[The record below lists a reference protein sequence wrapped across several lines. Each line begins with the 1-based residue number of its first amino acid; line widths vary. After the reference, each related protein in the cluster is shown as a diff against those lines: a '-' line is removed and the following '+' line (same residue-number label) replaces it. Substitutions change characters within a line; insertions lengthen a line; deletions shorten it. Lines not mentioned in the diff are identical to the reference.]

1 MLDTYRFNLELSK
14 VEKRMLEENKEWLDA
29 PSLTEA
35 IRRAIREQNALLKY
49 RGEKGGL
56 LIHRMPDGKE
66 QEVLV
71 IR

>member
-49 RGEKGGL
+49 RREKGGL